1 MQKVFTDYLET
12 LKEQGFTVYIPV
24 NPSMFNYAFIID
36 KNENIGYVQYSHIQG
51 FQFTTVHKPNK
62 QTGTGFAV
70 DSIKQ
75 VFTHDPCWATTSD
88 RESVIKYKS
97 LGDFLKSRNSVQ
109 LVKF

>member
-1 MQKVFTDYLET
+1 MLKEFIEYLET

-24 NPSMFNYAFIID
+24 NPSMFNYAFVVD
-36 KNENIGYVQYSHIQG
+36 KNENIGYVQYNRMG
-51 FQFTTVHKPNK
+51 GLQFSTVHKPNK

-75 VFTHDPCWATTSD
+75 VFTHAPPWATTSD
-88 RESVIKYKS
+88 RESVVKYKS
-97 LGDFLKSRNSVQ
+97 LSEFLKSRNSVQ